1 MGSSAPPDDKPVL
14 LVDDDTV
21 DVMTVKRAFRQ
32 MGVVNQLVVK
42 GDGEEALEYLKSTPV
57 LPRLILLD
65 LNMPRMNGLEFLQE
79 IKSDEVFSAIPVIV
93 LSTSGENSDV
103 SACFRNSVVAYIV
116 KQHSHDQFVR
126 ELRIYNTY
134 WTTDTQAQTDL

>member
-1 MGSSAPPDDKPVL
+1 MGSLISDDRPVL
-14 LVDDDTV
+14 LVDDDAV

-32 MGVVNQLVVK
+32 MGVISQLVVK

-57 LPRLILLD
+57 LPRVILLD

-79 IKSDEVFSAIPVIV
+79 IKSDEAFSALPVIV
-93 LSTSGENSDV
+93 LSTSGENNDV

-116 KQHSHDQFVR
+116 KQHSQDEFVR

-134 WTTDTQAQTDL
+134 WITDTQP

>member
-1 MGSSAPPDDKPVL
+1 MGSLISDDKPVL
-14 LVDDDTV
+14 LVDDDAV
-21 DVMTVKRAFRQ
+21 DVMTVKRAFKQ
-32 MGVVNQLVVK
+32 MRVISQLVVK

-57 LPRLILLD
+57 LPRVILLD

-79 IKSDEVFSAIPVIV
+79 IKSDEAFSAIPVIV
-93 LSTSGENSDV
+93 LSTSGENNDV

-116 KQHSHDQFVR
+116 KQHSQDEFVR

-134 WTTDTQAQTDL
+134 WITDTQS

>member
-1 MGSSAPPDDKPVL
+1 MGSLISDERPVL
-14 LVDDDTV
+14 LVDDDAV
-21 DVMTVKRAFRQ
+21 DVMTVKRAFKQ
-32 MGVVNQLVVK
+32 MRVISPLVVK

-57 LPRLILLD
+57 PPRVILLD

-79 IKSDEVFSAIPVIV
+79 IKSDEAFSAIPVIV

-116 KQHSHDQFVR
+116 KQHSQDEFVR

-134 WTTDTQAQTDL
+134 WLTDTRP

>member
-1 MGSSAPPDDKPVL
+1 MGSLISDDRPVL
-14 LVDDDTV
+14 LVDDDAV
-21 DVMTVKRAFRQ
+21 DVMTVKRAFRE
-32 MGVVNQLVVK
+32 MGVISQLVVK

-57 LPRLILLD
+57 LPRVILLD

-79 IKSDEVFSAIPVIV
+79 IKSDEAFSAIPVIV
-93 LSTSGENSDV
+93 LSTSGENNDV

-116 KQHSHDQFVR
+116 KQHSQDEFVR

-134 WTTDTQAQTDL
+134 WITDTQP

>member
-1 MGSSAPPDDKPVL
+1 MGSLISDERPVL
-14 LVDDDTV
+14 LVDDDAV
-21 DVMTVKRAFRQ
+21 DVMTVKRAFKQ
-32 MGVVNQLVVK
+32 MRVISPLVVK
-42 GDGEEALEYLKSTPV
+42 GDGEEALEYLQSTPV

-79 IKSDEVFSAIPVIV
+79 IKSDEAFSTIPVIV

-103 SACFRNSVVAYIV
+103 SASFRNSVVAYIV
-116 KQHSHDQFVR
+116 KQHSHDEFVR

-134 WTTDTQAQTDL
+134 WLTDTQV